1 MWYGNQRQKTC
12 NVVSVTLVVSVT
24 RTINRPNLKQWS
36 IYPLHLLFILASH
49 ENTQYIQICFCQV
62 GSVSV
67 KKKVMAKYTA
77 FNNCRN
83 IKSII
88 SVTKWDTGAH
98 VLVLCHQLMLET
110 RKLWVF
116 IFYSIMYMLSG
127 DGESC
132 HGHYKFLIYCH
143 MHCQL
148 PCIPHAT
155 MYQLNYD
162 CLNMFQSVSFN
173 TPQFFSL
180 YCSRFY

>member
-1 MWYGNQRQKTC
+1 M
-12 NVVSVTLVVSVT
+12 
-24 RTINRPNLKQWS
+24 
-36 IYPLHLLFILASH
+36 
-49 ENTQYIQICFCQV
+49 FCQV

-77 FNNCRN
+77 FNNCGYT
-83 IKSII
+83 KSII

-98 VLVLCHQLMLET
+98 LLVLYNYLMLET

-143 MHCQL
+143 VHC
-148 PCIPHAT
+148 
-155 MYQLNYD
+155 
-162 CLNMFQSVSFN
+162 
-173 TPQFFSL
+173 
-180 YCSRFY
+180 